1 MIHPWVAFLTW
12 KFTSIFIL
20 ATAFLFCLS
29 DEVAHS
35 LTSVENLQ
43 QNPTINNWK
52 FAFCASHSRC
62 LMKWYDTWRFKKALA
77 NVNFYLS
84 SFLHWKYPLGQF
96 LHLIVI

>member
-1 MIHPWVAFLTW
+1 MMIHPWVAFLTW

-62 LMKWYDTWRFKKALA
+62 LMKWFLFLLTWHMAIQEG
-77 NVNFYLS
+77 S
-84 SFLHWKYPLGQF
+84 SECELLPQ
-96 LHLIVI
+96 